1 VTGGSLYSGD
11 AYGDGVFLEDNL
23 TLTLAPA
30 AGETLTIGGVIAD
43 MTGSN
48 AEVPQTGVGA
58 LLVNG
63 AGTVVLGAANTFTGG
78 VTVVSGAL
86 DVNAAAAAGTGTL
99 SLQGGTALFED
110 DGGLTAAR
118 VSQSGGSTATVAETE
133 LTYAGAWT
141 QTAGTLSVA
150 SSDNLILQGDDSF
163 AGTLAGGGTVT
174 FGTGTDTLAGTT
186 LTAAA
191 VNLSGAAVT
200 LSAAITNQSAVTLS
214 GGTLIVAAAGATLA
228 GSGYLLMSDG
238 AASEITGA
246 TAASTLTVG
255 AGQELAGS
263 GELGAGHMALAVRA
277 GGIIASGGSAALTID
292 TGIDS
297 ITNAGIID
305 AAGTGGLVINS
316 AVADTGRLE
325 AYTSTLTVN
334 GAVTG
339 SGYGYVVNGI
349 LKFAASSTFNQN
361 VVFATG
367 SGSTGS
373 LELAHGQTYG
383 GTISGLSSLGIDAL
397 DLDDIAFIAGTTR
410 ATFVGTTSG
419 GTLTVT
425 DGSHTASIKLS
436 GDYLG
441 TTFTVSAGPGG
452 VGTRIV
458 DTRPIHWASQV
469 SGPFTTASDWT
480 GGVQPATANEAIL
493 DAPGST
499 AYIVISST
507 SETVSSVQTASTARL
522 AITGGVFTVTNGTTG
537 SGSNAGRVT
546 VTQNGTLDI
555 GGVFANAGLLL
566 AENNGAVRVAAGG
579 LMLTGRGSVYLADN
593 TLEGATTGATLT
605 TSNFIHGAGQLGGGQ
620 MTLVNQAGG
629 VIESYGPSLF
639 TIDTGANTIT
649 NAGLFLA
656 TSAGG
661 MTIASAVANS
671 GHFAVNGGSLTVT
684 GAVTGAGYA
693 EVVKGVLDFAA
704 SFNQNVVFTASST
717 GTLELAHSTAYAGKI
732 QGLSTTGANALSLD
746 DITFA
751 SGVTTASYS
760 GSATS
765 GVLAV
770 TDGTHTAHIHLI
782 GDYLGRAF
790 TVSAGVG
797 GVGTKVIDPAA
808 RAASASHLIAP
819 VLPLHTFAQAMAGLG
834 ASHAAAS
841 PGAGF
846 WRAPPP
852 TLAMPRTQI
861 V

>member
-1 VTGGSLYSGD
+1 MASLAVAGWTPPVQSEAVVKGP
-11 AYGDGVFLEDNL
+11 E
-23 TLTLAPA
+23 TWLAQW
-30 AGETLTIGGVIAD
+30 IG
-43 MTGSN
+43 
-48 AEVPQTGVGA
+48 
-58 LLVNG
+58 
-63 AGTVVLGAANTFTGG
+63 
-78 VTVVSGAL
+78 
-86 DVNAAAAAGTGTL
+86 
-99 SLQGGTALFED
+99 
-110 DGGLTAAR
+110 R
-118 VSQSGGSTATVAETE
+118 VST
-133 LTYAGAWT
+133 
-141 QTAGTLSVA
+141 
-150 SSDNLILQGDDSF
+150 
-163 AGTLAGGGTVT
+163 
-174 FGTGTDTLAGTT
+174 
-186 LTAAA
+186 
-191 VNLSGAAVT
+191 
-200 LSAAITNQSAVTLS
+200 
-214 GGTLIVAAAGATLA
+214 
-228 GSGYLLMSDG
+228 
-238 AASEITGA
+238 
-246 TAASTLTVG
+246 
-255 AGQELAGS
+255 
-263 GELGAGHMALAVRA
+263 
-277 GGIIASGGSAALTID
+277 
-292 TGIDS
+292 
-297 ITNAGIID
+297 
-305 AAGTGGLVINS
+305 
-316 AVADTGRLE
+316 
-325 AYTSTLTVN
+325 
-334 GAVTG
+334 
-339 SGYGYVVNGI
+339 
-349 LKFAASSTFNQN
+349 
-361 VVFATG
+361 
-367 SGSTGS
+367 
-373 LELAHGQTYG
+373 
-383 GTISGLSSLGIDAL
+383 
-397 DLDDIAFIAGTTR
+397 
-410 ATFVGTTSG
+410 
-419 GTLTVT
+419 
-425 DGSHTASIKLS
+425 
-436 GDYLG
+436 
-441 TTFTVSAGPGG
+441 
-452 VGTRIV
+452 
-458 DTRPIHWASQV
+458 
-469 SGPFTTASDWT
+469 
-480 GGVQPATANEAIL
+480 IL

-661 MTIASAVANS
+661 MTIA
-671 GHFAVNGGSLTVT
+671 
-684 GAVTGAGYA
+684 GAGYA

-797 GVGTKVIDPAA
+797 GVGTKVIDPSA